1 MAVYSVDELKTII
14 SEVARQYGV
23 KKVALFGSYST
34 GMQTSDSDIDLLID
48 KGDIKGMFMFNSFIS
63 SLQEKL
69 DKDVDVMTYAT
80 LNRSLIK
87 EYVNNEVVLYER
99 QR

>member
-99 QR
+99 